1 MWRDTAGDVED
12 GRGELKLPTEYSLV
26 RMTDSI
32 GNTARHL
39 IYRGVGGNAE
49 AYF

>member
-12 GRGELKLPTEYSLV
+12 GRGELKLPTEYSLLKII
-26 RMTDSI
+26 DSI
-32 GNTARHL
+32 GNTDCHL
-39 IYRGVGGNAE
+39 ICRRVGGDAE